1 MSLRGRWRII
11 ETPDYDMGRPA
22 YIVFQETG
30 GEFALGCLTG
40 AIRGFCQGDTV
51 EFTWEGNDE
60 MEPASGTG
68 WADLQDDGSI
78 EGEVSLNN
86 GDDIAFIARRPASS
100 TAC

>member
-1 MSLRGRWRII
+1 MSLRGRWRIV
-11 ETPDYDMGRPA
+11 ETPDYDMGKPA
-22 YIVFQETG
+22 YIVFRKPG

-40 AIRGFCQGDTV
+40 DAV

-68 WADLQDDGSI
+68 WADLQADGSI
-78 EGEVSLNN
+78 EGEISLNN
-86 GDDIAFIARRPASS
+86 GDDITFIARRSTSS

>member
-1 MSLRGRWRII
+1 MSLHGRWRIV

-22 YIVFQETG
+22 YIVFRKTG
-30 GEFALGCLTG
+30 GEFVLGCLIG
-40 AIRGFCQGDTV
+40 VIHGSCQGDAV

-78 EGEVSLNN
+78 EGEISLNN
-86 GDDIAFIARRPASS
+86 GDDIAFLARRATSS